1 MKTDMNLIQKAWE
14 GGCNIYRIKS
24 QPKLYYRGEA
34 CIKCTGKF
42 ETCPI
47 RRVNNK
53 GETVCL
59 CFTDFTDEMEKEY
72 LKLKKI
78 EEPEC
83 KSFIKPLS
91 WEDIARGYHATIR

>member
-1 MKTDMNLIQKAWE
+1 MKTDMSVIQKAWE
-14 GGCNIYRIKS
+14 GGCNIYDIQKK
-24 QPKLYYRGEA
+24 PKLYYRGEA
-34 CIKCTGKF
+34 CVKCTGKF

-78 EEPEC
+78 EEPKKEC
-83 KSFIKPLS
+83 GYYITIKPPSLT
-91 WEDIARGYHATIR
+91 EQRRV